1 MILKKILCIL
11 VIIWFVNGKSQH
23 NIILEA
29 LDAPSD
35 VTPQFTIVNCGTPV
49 GYLADGLP
57 ANTVDIAAIQP
68 IQVNVTVPG
77 PYNFTTN
84 TNNGVV
90 FSASGTFTTTGTQT
104 VNLIGTGIPTEY
116 TVDSGSYPYTVSNT
130 TGTNA
135 GSCDFTRKVYVPDQN
150 YTGTIRNTNG
160 AHRFLYKVITFN
172 GKQWLQTNLG
182 SAYNKVGHPNFNPE
196 MAATGVNDYLAFG
209 SLFQVG
215 RNSDGHELM
224 TWASATSGTPVSGTS
239 TTITANSGQ
248 FYTSGNILNA
258 NYYAERIP
266 FNGHFIVGPDI
277 PCPNGFY
284 PMFETYITVQD
295 VPSGSYNAG
304 SAYWINSPLKL
315 VAPTVYRNAA
325 NGSMTSYSRRLMRLN
340 TVSTFPNATANS
352 PQFVI
357 EGGAITYT
365 DLSGTAY
372 MDRRYIESLNTDR
385 RGQLDG
391 YPMRCVKNN

>member
-1 MILKKILCIL
+1 MIFKKIFYAFVVL
-11 VIIWFVNGKSQH
+11 WFAQGQCQH
-23 NIILEA
+23 NVILEA
-29 LDAPSD
+29 LDAPSGA
-35 VTPQFTIVNCGTPV
+35 PQFTIVNCGSPV

-57 ANTVDIAAIQP
+57 ANSADIAAIQP
-68 IQVNVTVPG
+68 ILVNVTVPG

-84 TNNGVV
+84 TINGVI
-90 FSASGTFTTTGTQT
+90 FSATGTFTNTGTQT
-104 VNLIGTGIPTEY
+104 VNLIGSGIPTDY
-116 TVDSGSYPYTVSNT
+116 TVDNNTIPYSVSNVT
-130 TGTNA
+130 ATNA
-135 GSCDFTRKVYVPDQN
+135 GTCSFTRKVYVPDQN
-150 YTGTIRNTNG
+150 YTGTIRNDG
-160 AHRFLYKVITFN
+160 MHRFLYKVITFN
-172 GKQWLQTNLG
+172 GKEWLQTNLG
-182 SAYNKVGHPNFNPE
+182 AHYNQVGHPNFNPE
-196 MAATGVNDYLAFG
+196 MAATGINDYLAFG

-224 TWASATSGTPVSGTS
+224 TWTSATSGIPVSGTS

-248 FYTSGNILNA
+248 FYISSNA
-258 NYYAERIP
+258 ANGDYYAIKTA

-277 PCPNGFY
+277 PCPSGFY
-284 PMFETYITVQD
+284 PMFETYTASND

-304 SAYWINSPLKL
+304 SSYWINSPLKL

-325 NGSMTSYSRRLMRLN
+325 NGNMLSYGRRLIRLN
-340 TVSTFPNATANS
+340 NVSTFPNHTSNS

-365 DLSGTAY
+365 DTFGVTAY
-372 MDRRYIESLNTDR
+372 MDRRFIESGNIDR